1 MLCYKAFIMPETG
14 LEPVQDIIPGDFKSP
29 VSTKFH
35 HSGGIYITHIV
46 REHHRLVNAAADLES
61 VFLPLYFS
69 I

>member
-35 HSGGIYITHIV
+35 HSGKDDMIGGVPDHV
-46 REHHRLVNAAADLES
+46 AR
-61 VFLPLYFS
+61 P
-69 I
+69 